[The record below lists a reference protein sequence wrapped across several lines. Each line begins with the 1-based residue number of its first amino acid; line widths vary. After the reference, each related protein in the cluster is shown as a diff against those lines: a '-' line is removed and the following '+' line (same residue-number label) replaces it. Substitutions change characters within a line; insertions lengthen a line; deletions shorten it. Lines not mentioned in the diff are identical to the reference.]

1 MATNNNSSNELDSTY
16 IIKLLFYLII
26 GSLWLKIKL
35 KSGTE
40 IPLPFGALIGLLFA
54 SHEKFQIDR
63 KIEYAV
69 LLVAMFV
76 GFWVP
81 TGLELTFK

>member
-1 MATNNNSSNELDSTY
+1 MANNKNPSAERDSSY
-16 IIKLLFYLII
+16 IIKLLFYLIM

-40 IPLPFGALIGLLFA
+40 IPIPFGALIGLLFA
-54 SHEKFQIDR
+54 THEKFQIDR

-81 TGLELTFK
+81 TGLVLTFK

>member
-1 MATNNNSSNELDSTY
+1 MATANNSNEKDSTY
-16 IIKLLFYLII
+16 IFKLLFYLVV

-40 IPLPFGALIGLLFA
+40 IPIPFGALIGLLFA
-54 SHEKFQIDR
+54 SHERFQIDR

-81 TGLELTFK
+81 SGLELTLH

>member
-1 MATNNNSSNELDSTY
+1 MANNSNSSGERDSTY
-16 IIKLLFYLII
+16 VIKLLFYLVI

-40 IPLPFGALIGLLFA
+40 IPIPFGALIGLLLA
-54 SHEKFQIDR
+54 SHERFQIDR
-63 KIEYAV
+63 KIEYAI

-76 GFWVP
+76 GFWIP
-81 TGLELTFK
+81 TGLELAFK